1 MEHNR
6 NYELSTI
13 ELGPYDRLA
22 DLHRDLTNH
31 AETAVTLANQTDGQT
46 VVSISHSI
54 VSIDGKLYASIL
66 MTLKSP

>member
-1 MEHNR
+1 MGQNR
-6 NYELSTI
+6 NYDLSTI
-13 ELGPYDRLA
+13 ELGHYGRLA

-31 AETAVTLANQTDGQT
+31 AETAITLAHETEGQT

-66 MTLKSP
+66 LTLETP